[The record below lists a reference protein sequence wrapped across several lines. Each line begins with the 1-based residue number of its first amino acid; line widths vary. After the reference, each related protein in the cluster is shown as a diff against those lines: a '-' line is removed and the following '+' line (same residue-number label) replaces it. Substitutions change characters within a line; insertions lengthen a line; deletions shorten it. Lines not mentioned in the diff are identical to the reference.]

1 MELFKSKIKDIAVFL
16 VFVALLIVGTKF
28 DFKISDS
35 INSNNWGNFFAAAIA
50 KMPIYFLTIYACVNL
65 FIAALK
71 KEDKVTKYLMC
82 FIYTLGAL
90 LAGMLMFEDIVEMFD
105 VSKIIKYVIALAIG
119 CALIAYLYFVLKDQS
134 EAQMANKKEYLVIII
149 SVAIIV
155 VLTFAIK
162 SFMDRT
168 RFVDILQ
175 QKGEFTPW
183 YKRGT
188 GGDSMPSGHMAMATA
203 LFAAIPY
210 FKKINLFKGFNYLYY
225 PVIFVYAT
233 LVGLSRISFGMHF
246 MSDVAV
252 AAILGFCV
260 SKVVTWILL
269 GFKED
274 NLDIK
279 EGGFLAKL

>member
-16 VFVALLIVGTKF
+16 VFAALLIVGTKF

-35 INSNNWGNFFAAAIA
+35 INSNNWANYFAAAIA

-71 KEDKVTKYLMC
+71 KEDKVTKILMC

-90 LAGMLMFEDIVEMFD
+90 FAGMLMFEDIVEMFD
-105 VSKIIKYVIALAIG
+105 LNKIVKYAIALAVG
-119 CALIAYLYFVLKDQS
+119 CVLIVYLYFVLKDQT
-134 EAQMANKKEYLVIII
+134 EAQMANKKEFLVIII
-149 SVAIIV
+149 SVAAIV

-175 QKGEFTPW
+175 RNGEFTPW
-183 YKRGT
+183 YKKGT

-210 FKKINLFKGFNYLYY
+210 FKKINLFKGHNYLYY
-225 PVIFVYAT
+225 PVIFVYAV
-233 LVGLSRISFGMHF
+233 LVGLSRVSFGMHF
-246 MSDVAV
+246 VSDVAV
-252 AAILGFCV
+252 AAIVGFCV
-260 SKVVTWILL
+260 SKVVTWVLL

-274 NLDIK
+274 NLEIK